1 MVQEVAEQEQQLE
14 VVVENVQLVQLVLRD
29 LLHPQLKV
37 ALVEMEQIYPLFLE
51 QVLVYVEFL
60 LVVAVVELL
69 LVLLL
74 EQVDQAVVEQE
85 RLVVAQLLVQELL
98 IQLEAEEVLVQVQV
112 VVEPVV
118 QVS

>member
-29 LLHPQLKV
+29 LLHPQLV
-37 ALVEMEQIYPLFLE
+37 VEMGEMEQIYPLLLE

-60 LVVAVVELL
+60 LVVAAVELL

-74 EQVDQAVVEQE
+74 EQVDQGVVE
-85 RLVVAQLLVQELL
+85 
-98 IQLEAEEVLVQVQV
+98 
-112 VVEPVV
+112 
-118 QVS
+118 

>member
-1 MVQEVAEQEQQLE
+1 
-14 VVVENVQLVQLVLRD
+14 
-29 LLHPQLKV
+29 V

-74 EQVDQAVVEQE
+74 EQVDQAVVE
-85 RLVVAQLLVQELL
+85 
-98 IQLEAEEVLVQVQV
+98 
-112 VVEPVV
+112 
-118 QVS
+118 